1 MADLKSNLKII
12 ASFSSR
18 EVVTGVG
25 QANRALLSLSK
36 TGVKV
41 SKTLGKSLDQH
52 TGRALKRL
60 TAGFTGLMGASAVVG
75 ARFDREMAFMGAIT
89 NSTADEMVQLTEKAR
104 EMGRTTMFSATQSA
118 QAMQILAR
126 TGQDA
131 SAVMTNVETVL
142 KFAGAAGTD
151 ASTSAQMLA
160 SAMAQFNITAEDST
174 RITDVYSVAL
184 TNSLLDINSLR
195 EAMKYAGTVGSA
207 FGMDIEQ
214 ATAAVAQFRNIGLEG
229 SLAGTNFRMAMQAAA
244 VTSEKKEKVMR
255 KLGKSMKDIN
265 PEFHDFGAI
274 IKNLGETTISSSD
287 ALVLFGQRAGANMFG
302 IIQAAQE
309 GRDNYTDLLRMLD
322 QSAGETE
329 RLYSKATANVLD
341 QAVIVK
347 SAFQDILLSIFDN
360 YQEPLTRMLGTI
372 AQAFNTVSADIAE
385 DAQGTENAWTR
396 AMETIEAY
404 FIINAPT
411 WGDGLNNLIVAT
423 IEAIQQFMQ
432 WLPILQEVAKVMIT
446 IFAVN
451 RVMAFVTAVN
461 KAAVAMGLLSATSSG
476 AGAAGALGAFMKR
489 GAGKGIAYNMGRLA
503 GGLSKVALRAGVY
516 GVAAYGA
523 YKVGQKLWG
532 GFKRLAGIGGGVSRN
547 LVDAATALRRF
558 RQEAERFKNEQ
569 EQQVGMELRLAQEIA
584 RATLEDEG
592 MYDQLSATAKRNL
605 DRILDMTQDTAAE
618 MVKSGK
624 MIGTYWGGQT
634 VIGGEWVQGI
644 EILKDVAEVAG
655 EAFDAVN
662 WENKLEAA
670 AEAGENLYDA
680 MNPEEMIAHT
690 AKLSDSTAAFQNYKD
705 ALARLTLEFDEEYGG
720 VRDFLDTLAE
730 AEDFDAA
737 KLFDIGM
744 LSAGERMALG
754 IDAVTNAITGAQVQI
769 YRNQIATLENDNN
782 QTIRNLE
789 QNWKTALARI
799 ARQRIDREAEIQKAE
814 ADAADAARNEWLK
827 KWESAL
833 DALNKKRKK
842 ILEDYQDANAEFLR
856 DSVGE
861 SRLSYEREL
870 ADLQES
876 FEEAMKLR
884 RRGSRKFLELQAQLQ
899 EDSETLA
906 ATHALRMATEFVEI
920 QEEAVQEVFDA
931 RVSAQDRERAE
942 LSRTLQEIEDNYK
955 YILELVGDNED
966 EKRRIEYKFRQAK
979 EAAELATQERISE
992 IQREA
997 HEAEVERW
1005 NSLEMH
1011 SLNERVVLERKHQK
1025 ELAQVKKENP
1035 ELLGTTRLRQQ
1046 DELFQLE
1053 ERLQLEAHKALGQ
1066 NEQARLIE
1074 IEKEFQQ
1081 AQGIQDD
1088 ALRAMVEAAL
1098 EAEREML
1105 EAKLA
1110 AMNQFNDTLSALPE
1124 GMREALLG
1132 VLTPIFKYGKD
1143 VLDFFGAEVHPALL
1157 AVFDAVD
1164 SGGEVIVKSISIA
1177 TKTLGVFK
1185 SVAGGV
1191 KKVVDQIGGAWNKVL
1206 DAVAKYTGLNI
1217 DVLKTLGEARDLMQ
1231 ERADLQAQIAS
1242 GELEGDELA
1251 AAKSKLA
1258 GMSGSVGQA
1267 GATKIAEQF
1276 ANAASFFSDLVAG
1289 LPMILQEIATQI
1301 PSFVKTVADN
1311 IPVLLQAVAA
1321 NIGIIIDAI
1330 VGSIGP
1336 ILQALVN
1343 SLPDFIIAIVD
1354 QVPKIL
1360 QAILDN
1366 LPMLL
1371 TFLGDAFTYVV
1382 GLLPQFIN
1390 QIVAALPDIITALFD
1405 ALAKGAGA
1413 IAKALPALIQVITKA
1428 LPGLV
1433 TTLIMGSAGI
1443 IEQLI
1448 YALPAFVE
1456 AVIQAIPDLIIAIV
1470 GALPMLLVAVVKLI
1484 PAIIF
1489 AVAKLLPI
1497 LIKETIFLIPRIIA
1511 ALWEQGKQLVQAFI
1525 GIFTGWIDNFSWGD
1539 VFSGIKQFFVD
1550 LFGGLWQMLK
1560 DMVTEIL
1567 TLGKAKTKTFNPE
1580 EYEDTP
1586 GVMSA
1591 GGAGALARFAPGDF
1605 FLAAKTPA
1613 DLVAQIGNAFTGLG
1627 VGQATAPQ
1635 MDIEMMPGFVSAL
1648 GSALQVAGAG
1658 GGAGGDLRV
1667 TVVAEGKTLDDVLYT
1682 AGKRGNTPSLK
1693 KDLRRA
1699 SGAKVGLFRGRF
1711 SSQS

>member
-1 MADLKSNLKII
+1 MADVTSTLKII
-12 ASFSSR
+12 AKFSSK
-18 EVVTGVG
+18 EFTTGVS
-25 QANRALLSLSK
+25 QASSALTSLGK
-36 TGVKV
+36 TGTKV
-41 SKTLGKSLDQH
+41 SKQLGKSLDQH
-52 TGRALKRL
+52 TGRAIKRL
-60 TAGFTGLMGASAVVG
+60 TAGFTGLMAASAVVG

-89 NSTADEMVQLTEKAR
+89 NSTADEMAQLTEKAR

-118 QAMQILAR
+118 QAMQVLAR

-131 SAVMTNVETVL
+131 GAVMTNVETVL

-151 ASTSAQMLA
+151 AATSAQMLA
-160 SAMAQFNITAEDST
+160 SAMAQFNITAEEST

-244 VTSEKKEKVMR
+244 VTSQKKERVMR

-274 IKNLGETTISSSD
+274 INNLAETTITSSD

-341 QAVIVK
+341 QAIIVK

-385 DAQGTENAWTR
+385 DAQETENAWTR
-396 AMETIEAY
+396 AMETVEAY

-451 RVMAFVTAVN
+451 RVMAFITAVN
-461 KAAVAMGLLSATSSG
+461 KAAVAMGLLSASSVG
-476 AGAAGALGAFMKR
+476 AGATGALGAFMKR

-523 YKVGQKLWG
+523 YKVGKKLWG
-532 GFKRLAGIGGGVSRN
+532 GFKKLAGIGGGVSRN
-547 LVDAATALRRF
+547 LMDAATALRRF
-558 RQEAERFKNEQ
+558 RQEAERFEKGQ
-569 EQQVGMELRLAQEIA
+569 AQQVGMELRLAQTVA

-592 MYDQLSATAKRNL
+592 MYDQLTARAKRNL
-605 DRILDMTQDTAAE
+605 DRILDMTEDTANE

-624 MIGTYWGGQT
+624 MIGVYWGDQT

-644 EILKDVAEVAG
+644 EILKDVSEVAA
-655 EAFDAVN
+655 EAFDAVK
-662 WENKLEAA
+662 WEEKLAAA
-670 AEAGENLYDA
+670 AEEGENLYDA
-680 MNPEEMIAHT
+680 MNPDEMIAHMEE
-690 AKLSDSTAAFQNYKD
+690 LSDSTAAYQNYKD
-705 ALARLTLEFDEEYGG
+705 ALARLTLEFDEQYGS
-720 VRDFLDTLAE
+720 VRDWLDTLLE
-730 AEDFDAA
+730 AEDFDAS
-737 KLFDIGM
+737 KIFDISM
-744 LSAGERMALG
+744 LSAGERLALG
-754 IDAVTNAITGAQVQI
+754 IDAVTDAIDGGQVRI
-769 YRNQIATLENDNN
+769 FRNQISVLESANN
-782 QTIRNLE
+782 QTIRNVE
-789 QNWKTALARI
+789 QNWKSALARI
-799 ARQRIDREAEIQKAE
+799 ARQRIDRAAEIQKAE
-814 ADAADAARNEWLK
+814 ADAEDAARNEWLK

-842 ILEDYQDANAEFLR
+842 IWEDYQDVTAEFFR
-856 DSVGE
+856 DSVRE
-861 SRLSYEREL
+861 RELSYEREL
-870 ADLQES
+870 ADLEET

-884 RRGSRKFLELQAQLQ
+884 RRNGRKWLELQAQLQ
-899 EDSETLA
+899 ADSETLA
-906 ATHALRMATEFVEI
+906 ATHALRMATDWVEI
-920 QEEAVQEVFDA
+920 QEEAAKEIFDSKM
-931 RVSAQDRERAE
+931 SAQDRERTE
-942 LSRTLQEIEDNYK
+942 LKNTLQEMEDHYK
-955 YILELVGDNED
+955 YALKLVEGQEQETMRVESRFRDA
-966 EKRRIEYKFRQAK
+966 RRAA
-979 EAAELATQERISE
+979 EAASQERIAE
-992 IQREA
+992 IRREA
-997 HEAEVERW
+997 HEAEIERW
-1005 NSLEMH
+1005 NALEMH
-1011 SLNERVVLERKHQK
+1011 SLNERVVLERQHQK
-1025 ELAQVKKENP
+1025 ELAEVMKENP
-1035 ELLGTTRLRQQ
+1035 ELAGTTRLRQQ
-1046 DELFQLE
+1046 DELYQLE
-1053 ERLQLEAHKALGQ
+1053 ERLQLEAHKKLGQ
-1066 NEQARLIE
+1066 NEQARLME
-1074 IEKEFQQ
+1074 MEKEWEQ
-1081 AQGIQDD
+1081 AQAIQDD
-1088 ALRAMVEAAL
+1088 ALRAMVEASL
-1098 EAEREML
+1098 EAERKML
-1105 EAKLA
+1105 EARLA
-1110 AMNQFNDTLSALPE
+1110 AMTQFNDTLESLPE
-1124 GMREALLG
+1124 GMREA
-1132 VLTPIFKYGKD
+1132 VLSALAPIFMYGQE
-1143 VLDFFGAEVHPALL
+1143 VADFFGLGVNPAVVAL
-1157 AVFDAVD
+1157 FDVVD
-1164 SGGEVIVKSISIA
+1164 SGGAIIAKSISVA

-1191 KKVVDQIGGAWNKVL
+1191 KQVVDKIGGAWNKVL

-1231 ERADLQAQIAS
+1231 ERADLEAEIAS

-1258 GMSGSVGQA
+1258 GMPGSVGEA
-1267 GATKIAEQF
+1267 GAMKIAEQF
-1276 ANAASFFSDLVAG
+1276 ANATSFFSDLVAG

-1301 PSFVKTVADN
+1301 PSFVKTLADN
-1311 IPVLLQAVAA
+1311 IPVLLQAFAS
-1321 NIGIIIDAI
+1321 NIGIVIDAI

-1343 SLPDFIIAIVD
+1343 GLPDFIIAIVD

-1390 QIVAALPDIITALFD
+1390 QIVAALPDIITAFFD

-1433 TTLIMGSAGI
+1433 TTLIMGAAGI
-1443 IEQLI
+1443 LEQLI
-1448 YALPAFVE
+1448 YALPELIE
-1456 AVIQAIPDLIIAIV
+1456 AVIQALPDLIIAII
-1470 GALPMLLVAVVKLI
+1470 GALPMLVVAVAKLIPSIIYAVVKLI
-1484 PAIIF
+1484 P
-1489 AVAKLLPI
+1489 I
-1497 LIKETIFLIPRIIA
+1497 LIMEFISFIPNVLDAVWQQI
-1511 ALWEQGKQLVQAFI
+1511 KQLFFAWVDL
-1525 GIFTGWIDNFSWGD
+1525 FTSWFDNFSWSNIWD
-1539 VFSGIKQFFVD
+1539 GIKEFFMNFFKD
-1550 LFGGLWQMLK
+1550 LWQVLK
-1560 DMVTEIL
+1560 DTVTEII
-1567 TLGKAKTKTFNPE
+1567 TLGVKDTKTFNPE
-1580 EYEDTP
+1580 AYEDTP

-1591 GGAGALARFAPGDF
+1591 GPMGTMARFAPNDL

-1613 DLVAQIGNAFTGLG
+1613 DLMAQIGNAFTGLG
-1627 VGQATAPQ
+1627 VGPSTAPQ
-1635 MDIEMMPGFVSAL
+1635 MSLEMVPGFVDAI

-1658 GGAGGDLRV
+1658 GGGGGDLRV

>member
-1 MADLKSNLKII
+1 VADVTSTLKII
-12 ASFSSR
+12 AKFSSK
-18 EVVTGVG
+18 EFTTGVS
-25 QANRALLSLSK
+25 QASSALTNLGK
-36 TGVKV
+36 TGTRV
-41 SKTLGKSLDQH
+41 SKQLGKSLDQH
-52 TGRALKRL
+52 TGRAIKRL
-60 TAGFTGLMGASAVVG
+60 TAGFTGLMGASAAVG

-89 NSTADEMVQLTEKAR
+89 NSTAEELEQLTEKAR

-126 TGQDA
+126 TGQ
-131 SAVMTNVETVL
+131 SAADVITNVETVL

-151 ASTSAQMLA
+151 AATSAQMLA
-160 SAMAQFNITAEDST
+160 SAMAQFNITAEDSS

-244 VTSEKKEKVMR
+244 VTSEKKEAVMR

-274 IKNLGETTISSSD
+274 INNLGETTITSTD
-287 ALVLFGQRAGANMFG
+287 ALILFGQRAGANMFG

-309 GRDNYTDLLRMLD
+309 GRDNYADLLRMLD

-372 AQAFNTVSADIAE
+372 AQAFNTVSQDIAE

-411 WGDGLNNLIVAT
+411 WGDGLNNLIVAM
-423 IEAIQQFMQ
+423 IEVIQQFMQ

-461 KAAVAMGLLSATSSG
+461 KAAVAMGLLQASSSG
-476 AGAAGALGAFMKR
+476 AGAAGALGAFMKK

-523 YKVGQKLWG
+523 YKVGKKLWG

-547 LVDAATALRRF
+547 LMDATTALRRF
-558 RQEAERFKNEQ
+558 RQEAERFEKTQ
-569 EQQVGMELRLAQEIA
+569 ETQVGNELERAQQIA
-584 RATLEDEG
+584 RLTLEDEG
-592 MYDQLSATAKRNL
+592 MYDRLSATAKRNL

-624 MIGTYWGGQT
+624 MIGVYWGDQT

-644 EILKDVAEVAG
+644 EILKDVSEVAA
-655 EAFDAVN
+655 EAFDAVK
-662 WENKLEAA
+662 WEEKLAAA
-670 AEAGENLYDA
+670 AEEGENLYDA
-680 MNPEEMIAHT
+680 MNPEEVIAHME
-690 AKLSDSTAAFQNYKD
+690 KLSDSTAALQNYRD
-705 ALARLTLEFDEEYGG
+705 SLARLTLEFDDQYASVG
-720 VRDFLDTLAE
+720 RWLDRFAR
-730 AEDFDAA
+730 AEDFDAE
-737 KLFDIGM
+737 KIFDIRHFT
-744 LSAGERMALG
+744 AAQKIALG
-754 IDAVTNAITGAQVQI
+754 IEATVDAITGAQVQI
-769 YRNQIATLENDNN
+769 YQSQIAVLESQNN

-789 QNWKTALARI
+789 SNWKSALARI
-799 ARQRIDREAEIQKAE
+799 ARQRIDQAAEAQKAE
-814 ADAADAARNEWLK
+814 SDAADAARKEWLK

-842 ILEDYQDANAEFLR
+842 ILEDWQDANAEFLR

-861 SRLSYEREL
+861 RKLSFQREL
-870 ADLQES
+870 ADLEEV

-884 RRGSRKFLELQAQLQ
+884 REGSRKYLELQAQL
-899 EDSETLA
+899 EADSETLA
-906 ATHALRMATEFVEI
+906 ATHALRVATDWVEI
-920 QEEAVQEVFDA
+920 QEEAAQEIFDA
-931 RVSAQDRERAE
+931 KMGAQDRERAE
-942 LSRTLQEIEDNYK
+942 LKKTLRDMEDHFKFAFALVEDNEEQRWRVEGRYR
-955 YILELVGDNED
+955 EA
-966 EKRRIEYKFRQAK
+966 RA
-979 EAAELATQERISE
+979 AAELATQERIAE

-997 HEAEVERW
+997 HEAEIERW

-1011 SLNERVVLERKHQK
+1011 SLNERVVLERQHQK
-1025 ELAQVKKENP
+1025 ELEEVRKENP
-1035 ELLGTTRLRQQ
+1035 ELLSTTRLRQQ
-1046 DELFQLE
+1046 DELFELE
-1053 ERLQLEAHKALGQ
+1053 ERLQLEAHKTLGQ

-1074 IEKEFQQ
+1074 IEKEWQQ
-1081 AQGIQDD
+1081 AEAIQDD
-1088 ALRAMVEAAL
+1088 ALRAMLQAAL
-1098 EAEREML
+1098 DAEKEML

-1110 AMNQFNDTLSALPE
+1110 AMKQFNDTLQALPE
-1124 GMREALLG
+1124 GMREAVLG
-1132 VLTPIFKYGKD
+1132 ALAPIFKYGKQ
-1143 VLDFFGAEVHPALL
+1143 VLDFFDAEVHPAVVALFDVVDEGG
-1157 AVFDAVD
+1157 AVIAR
-1164 SGGEVIVKSISIA
+1164 SISVA

-1191 KKVVDQIGGAWNKVL
+1191 KKVVDQVAGAWNKVL

-1217 DVLKTLGEARDLMQ
+1217 DVLATLGEARDLMQ
-1231 ERADLQAQIAS
+1231 ERADLQAQISS
-1242 GELEGDELA
+1242 GELEGAELA

-1258 GMSGSVGQA
+1258 GMPGSVGEA
-1267 GATKIAEQF
+1267 GAMKIAEQF

-1301 PSFVKTVADN
+1301 PSFVKTLADN
-1311 IPVLLQAVAA
+1311 IPVLLQAFAS
-1321 NIGIIIDAI
+1321 NIGIVIDAI

-1336 ILQALVN
+1336 ILQALVAG
-1343 SLPDFIIAIVD
+1343 LPNFIIAIVD

-1390 QIVAALPDIITALFD
+1390 QIVAALPDIITAFFD

-1433 TTLIMGSAGI
+1433 TTLIMGTTGI

-1456 AVIQAIPDLIIAIV
+1456 AVIQAIPDLIIAII
-1470 GALPMLLVAVVKLI
+1470 GALPMLVAAAVKLMPSLIYAVVKL
-1484 PAIIF
+1484 
-1489 AVAKLLPI
+1489 VPI
-1497 LIKETIFLIPRIIA
+1497 LINEVIAFIPRVLA
-1511 ALWEQGKQLVQAFI
+1511 SVWEQGKQLVGAFF
-1525 GIFTGWIDNFSWGD
+1525 GLFTDWIDNFSWGD

-1591 GGAGALARFAPGDF
+1591 GGKGTMARFAPNDL

-1627 VGQATAPQ
+1627 VGPSTAPQ
-1635 MDIEMMPGFVSAL
+1635 MSLEMVPGFVDAI

-1658 GGAGGDLRV
+1658 GGGGGDLRV

>member
-1 MADLKSNLKII
+1 VADLKSKLKII

-151 ASTSAQMLA
+151 AATSAQMLA
-160 SAMAQFNITAEDST
+160 SAMAQFNITAEDSS

-244 VTSEKKEKVMR
+244 VTSEKKEAVMR

-274 IKNLGETTISSSD
+274 IKNLGETTITSTD
-287 ALVLFGQRAGANMFG
+287 ALILFGQRAGANMFG

-329 RLYSKATANVLD
+329 RLYTKATANVLD

-372 AQAFNTVSADIAE
+372 AQAFNTVSQDIAE
-385 DAQGTENAWTR
+385 DAKGTENAWTR

-411 WGDGLNNLIVAT
+411 WGDGLNHLIAAA

-432 WLPILQEVAKVMIT
+432 WLPILQEIAKVMIT

-461 KAAVAMGLLSATSSG
+461 KAAVAMGLLQASSAG
-476 AGAAGALGAFMKR
+476 AGAAGALGAFIKR

-503 GGLSKVALRAGVY
+503 GGLGKVALRFGVY

-523 YKVGQKLWG
+523 YKVGKKLWG
-532 GFKRLAGIGGGVSRN
+532 GFKRLAGIGGSVSKN
-547 LVDAATALRRF
+547 LMDATTSLRRF
-558 RQEAERFKNEQ
+558 REEVNRFKKKQ
-569 EQQVGMELRLAQEIA
+569 EQQVGMELRLAQQIA

-605 DRILDMTQDTAAE
+605 DRLLDMTQDTAAE

-624 MIGTYWGGQT
+624 MVGVYWGDQT
-634 VIGGEWVQGI
+634 VIGGKWVKGI
-644 EILKDVAEVAG
+644 EILRDVGEVAG
-655 EAFDAVN
+655 DAFDAVQ
-662 WENKLEAA
+662 WEAKLAAA
-670 AEAGENLYDA
+670 AEAGENLYDS
-680 MNPEEMIAHT
+680 MNPEEMIAHVEE
-690 AKLSDSTAAFQNYKD
+690 LSESTAAFQNYKD
-705 ALARLTLEFDEEYGG
+705 ALARLTLEFDDQYGSVG
-720 VRDFLDTLAE
+720 RWLDRFAK
-730 AEDFDAA
+730 AKDFDAERI
-737 KLFDIGM
+737 FDIGM

-754 IDAVTNAITGAQVQI
+754 IEATADAITGAQVQI
-769 YRNQIATLENDNN
+769 YRNQIAVLESTNN

-789 QNWKTALARI
+789 ANWKSSLARI
-799 ARQRIDREAEIQKAE
+799 ARARITKAE
-814 ADAADAARNEWLK
+814 ETRKAESAAADAASKEWLK

-833 DALNKKRKK
+833 DAIAKKRKK
-842 ILEDYQDANAEFLR
+842 ILEDYQDAQAEFNKNTVLQAQFAH
-856 DSVGE
+856 D
-861 SRLSYEREL
+861 REL
-870 ADLQES
+870 ADLQETY
-876 FEEAMKLR
+876 EEAFKLR
-884 RRGSRKFLELQAQLQ
+884 RRGGRKILELQAQLE
-899 EDSETLA
+899 EDSKRLA
-906 ATHALRMATEFVEI
+906 TTHALKIATDWVEI

-942 LSRTLQEIEDNYK
+942 LSRTLQEMEDHYKYALKLVEDN
-955 YILELVGDNED
+955 EFETM
-966 EKRRIEYKFRQAK
+966 RIKAKFRDAK
-979 EAAELATQERISE
+979 LAAELATQERISE

-997 HEAEVERW
+997 HEAEVDKW
-1005 NSLEMH
+1005 LSLEMH
-1011 SLNERVVLERKHQK
+1011 SLNERVVLERAHQK
-1025 ELAQVKKENP
+1025 ELAEVMKENP
-1035 ELLGTTRLRQQ
+1035 ELAGTTRLRQQ
-1046 DELFQLE
+1046 DELFELE
-1053 ERLQLEAHKALGQ
+1053 EKLQLEAHKTLGQ
-1066 NEQARLIE
+1066 NEQARLME
-1074 IEKEFQQ
+1074 IQKEWQQ
-1081 AQGIQDD
+1081 AQAIQDD
-1088 ALRAMVEAAL
+1088 ALRAMIEAAL
-1098 EAEREML
+1098 RAEREML
-1105 EAKLA
+1105 EAQIA
-1110 AMNQFNDTLSALPE
+1110 AMKTFQNTLSALPE
-1124 GMREALLG
+1124 GAREAVLG
-1132 VLTPIFKYGKD
+1132 ALTPIFQYGKK
-1143 VLDFFGAEVHPALL
+1143 VLDLFSAEVPL
-1157 AVFDAVD
+1157 AIQQLFKVVD
-1164 SGGEVIVKSISIA
+1164 QGGYVIAKSISIA

-1191 KKVVDQIGGAWNKVL
+1191 KQVVDQIGGAWNKVL

-1217 DVLKTLGEARDLMQ
+1217 DVLATLGEARDLMQ

-1251 AAKSKLA
+1251 EAKTKLA
-1258 GMSGSVGQA
+1258 GMPGSVGEA
-1267 GATKIAEQF
+1267 GAMKIAEQF
-1276 ANAASFFSDLVAG
+1276 SNAASFFSDLVAG

-1301 PSFVKTVADN
+1301 PSFVKTLADN
-1311 IPVLLQAVAA
+1311 IPVLLQAFAA
-1321 NIGIIIDAI
+1321 NIGIVIDAI

-1336 ILQALVN
+1336 IVE
-1343 SLPDFIIAIVD
+1343 SLIANLPNVIIALVD

-1360 QAILDN
+1360 AAILDN
-1366 LPMLL
+1366 LPMIL

-1382 GLLPQFIN
+1382 GLLPQFIK
-1390 QIVAALPDIITALFD
+1390 QIVAALPDIITAFFD

-1413 IAKALPALIQVITKA
+1413 IAKALPSLIRVIVKA

-1433 TTLIMGSAGI
+1433 TTLIMGTAGI
-1443 IEQLI
+1443 IEQLV
-1448 YALPAFVE
+1448 YALPEVIE
-1456 AVIQAIPDLIIAIV
+1456 AVIQALPDIVFAII
-1470 GALPMLLVAVVKLI
+1470 GALPMLFVAVVKLI
-1484 PAIIF
+1484 PSLIY
-1489 AVAKLLPI
+1489 AVVKLVPI
-1497 LIKETIFLIPRIIA
+1497 LINEVIAFIPRVLA
-1511 ALWEQGKQLVQAFI
+1511 SVWEQGKQLVSAFI
-1525 GIFTGWIDNFSWGD
+1525 GIFTDWFENFSWSD
-1539 VFSGIKQFFVD
+1539 VWAGMKQFFVD
-1550 LFGGLWQMLK
+1550 LFGGLWQLFK
-1560 DMVTEIL
+1560 DFFKEIF

-1580 EYEDTP
+1580 EFEDTP

-1591 GGAGALARFAPGDF
+1591 GGRGALARFAPGDF

-1613 DLVAQIGNAFTGLG
+1613 DLVAQIGSAFTGLG

-1635 MDIEMMPGFVSAL
+1635 LDLEMMPGLVSAL